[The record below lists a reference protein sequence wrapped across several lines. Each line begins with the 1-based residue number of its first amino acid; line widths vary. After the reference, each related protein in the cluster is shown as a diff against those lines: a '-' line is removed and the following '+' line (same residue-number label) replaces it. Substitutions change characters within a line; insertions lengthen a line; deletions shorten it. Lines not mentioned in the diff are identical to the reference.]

1 MGTRVPVVAG
11 YRAFS
16 AFILLRNAEKR
27 RPRFFPPSSSPP
39 PSRRAYARVSFF
51 PFFSFV
57 FFHFS
62 RFFFLFFC
70 FFFILVFVFPFSFF
84 FVYLRAFGDARA
96 RARLFFFFSRPACPS
111 RKNSTLRKYRVSRQL
126 RIAEKSSCTFGN
138 GRPAKC
144 AATKYV
150 GLTCDGKIPPNV
162 RASVVRAR
170 SNERKRERE
179 REREEKKEILKIH
192 RFYL

>member
-1 MGTRVPVVAG
+1 V
-11 YRAFS
+11 
-16 AFILLRNAEKR
+16 
-27 RPRFFPPSSSPP
+27 
-39 PSRRAYARVSFF
+39 YARVSFF
-51 PFFSFV
+51 PFSLLFCF

-62 RFFFLFFC
+62 RFFFLFS

-96 RARLFFFFSRPACPS
+96 RLFFFFSRPACPS
-111 RKNSTLRKYRVSRQL
+111 RKNSALRKYRVSRQL

-170 SNERKRERE
+170 SNERERERE
-179 REREEKKEILKIH
+179 REREKRDFKNT
-192 RFYL
+192 